1 MHRLLLFC
9 WQQGHLPHESFYL
22 LLTERDKAENALLAA
37 VVSGVPLAQT
47 GPDCQCGRLD
57 EAMF

>member
-1 MHRLLLFC
+1 MRVFN
-9 WQQGHLPHESFYL
+9 L

-47 GPDCQCGRLD
+47 GPDCQCGRLE
-57 EAMF
+57 EAVF